1 MARKFSLVEQYTKS
15 FCNVPENIL
24 IPYSH
29 TDGFLGLNPQPL
41 RKIQFRLTYIPLKIL
56 AFKPPPPPSQNF
68 QWPLWWG
75 YGYFLEPHIVLPP
88 GFTCM
93 LLHSIHKELK
103 MLTL

>member
-56 AFKPPPPPSQNF
+56 AFKPPPL
-68 QWPLWWG
+68 PLRISNGPCGGGMDIFWNRTLFCLQG
-75 YGYFLEPHIVLPP
+75 LLVCYFIVY
-88 GFTCM
+88 TRSSKC
-93 LLHSIHKELK
+93 
-103 MLTL
+103 